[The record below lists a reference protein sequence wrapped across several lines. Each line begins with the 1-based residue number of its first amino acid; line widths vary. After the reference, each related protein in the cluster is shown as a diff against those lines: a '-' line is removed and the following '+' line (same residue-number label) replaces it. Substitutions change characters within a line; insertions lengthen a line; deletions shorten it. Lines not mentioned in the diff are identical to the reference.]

1 VSYARALTTW
11 LVLGASTA
19 LPTAALAD
27 TAAAE
32 ALFDEGIALYE
43 RGQIA
48 AACEKFEASESQD
61 VAVGTLLRLGDCYE
75 RTGRLASAWARFREA
90 GSLAQTQ
97 GMADRVRIA
106 NIRSRSLAYRMGRLT
121 IVVPQPLPAGFHV
134 ELDGVTVAPA
144 SFGTPLPV
152 DAGTL
157 VLRAAAPGFV
167 AIERR
172 VSVPSTDSARVK
184 VALTPLQPD
193 PALATGGEP
202 RTLIVR
208 MAPVAATPEP
218 APASPVAPRP
228 APAPE
233 AKEDHGYGTRVAGIS
248 LAALGGLGLATSGV
262 LAIFAKKR
270 DDASRPYCPEG
281 DACTRHGLELRREA
295 GKLADLATLSAAV
308 GGGLLATGLIVY
320 WAAPRASQGE
330 RIALQLEPEVGAGG
344 VTLRARGSF

>member
-1 VSYARALTTW
+1 VSHVRALT
-11 LVLGASTA
+11 VLLALGITA
-19 LPTAALAD
+19 APTGALAD

-43 RGQIA
+43 RGQVA

-106 NIRSRSLAYRMGRLT
+106 SIRSRSLAYRMGRMT

-134 ELDGVTVAPA
+134 ELDGVAVSTA

-152 DAGTL
+152 DAGSL

-167 AIERR
+167 PIERR
-172 VSVPSTDSARVK
+172 VSVPNTDSARVK
-184 VALTPLQPD
+184 VTLPPLQPD
-193 PALATGGEP
+193 PALATGGAP
-202 RTLIVR
+202 RTMVVR
-208 MAPVAATPEP
+208 MAPVAAAPDPPP
-218 APASPVAPRP
+218 APRVTPRPPP
-228 APAPE
+228 APAP
-233 AKEDHGYGTRVAGIS
+233 KEDRGYGTRVAGIS

-270 DDASRPYCPEG
+270 NDASRQYCPDEE
-281 DACTRHGLELRREA
+281 DVCTRHGLELRHEA
-295 GKLADLATLSAAV
+295 GKLADTATISAAV
-308 GGGLLATGLIVY
+308 GGGLLATGLLVY
-320 WAAPRASQGE
+320 WAAPRAGQSEQL
-330 RIALQLEPEVGAGG
+330 ALQLEPEVGAGG